1 MHCSASHVSITLAD
15 PVLKGIGEG
24 MKRIDAT
31 ISLNLQPGDL
41 VTVHGVASL
50 HKQPLSSGGKFGP
63 ENHLGLVM
71 SMIQDEGGR
80 WLANVEWLK
89 CPRENKIGTYYNYR
103 YATCTE
109 WVGKVVNETL
119 TENFSNAD

>member
-1 MHCSASHVSITLAD
+1 MHCSASWVPITLAD
-15 PVLKGIGEG
+15 PVLEGIGES

-41 VTVHGVASL
+41 VTVHCAPGTRI
-50 HKQPLSSGGKFGP
+50 PGCGKFGP

-71 SMIQDEGGR
+71 SMFQDEGGR

-109 WVGKVVNETL
+109 WVGKVGNETL

>member
-1 MHCSASHVSITLAD
+1 MYGSASDVSITLAD
-15 PVLKGIGEG
+15 PVSQGTGAR
-24 MKRIDAT
+24 MSDR
-31 ISLNLQPGDL
+31 ISLNLQTGDL
-41 VTVHGVASL
+41 VTIHGVSSL
-50 HKQPLSSGGKFGP
+50 HNDGKLGVG
-63 ENHLGLVM
+63 NHLGLVV
-71 SMIQDEGGR
+71 SMFQDEGKR

-109 WVGKVVNETL
+109 WVGKVGNETL

>member
-1 MHCSASHVSITLAD
+1 MYCSAPRAPITLAD
-15 PVLKGIGEG
+15 PVLEGIGER

-31 ISLNLQPGDL
+31 IPLNLQTGDL

-50 HKQPLSSGGKFGP
+50 HKQPLSDNGKFGP
-63 ENHLGLVM
+63 ENHLGLVV
-71 SMIQDEGGR
+71 SMTQDEGGR

-109 WVGKVVNETL
+109 WIGKVE
-119 TENFSNAD
+119 A

>member
-1 MHCSASHVSITLAD
+1 MHCSASWVPVTLAD
-15 PVLKGIGEG
+15 PVLEGIGES
-24 MKRIDAT
+24 MSDT

-41 VTVHGVASL
+41 VTVHGVAAVVSN
-50 HKQPLSSGGKFGP
+50 GGKFGP

-71 SMIQDEGGR
+71 SMFQDEGGR